1 MKLTKESLR
10 EIIKEE
16 IAEADGHPQ
25 ILKKNKEVAH
35 NWATHM
41 EWKSSTDKEKYGDVV
56 GEVIHH
62 TLFEDGT
69 ITKYDVK
76 FGNKTIKNIP
86 TAMLEVV
93 ELKEHSHEA
102 TEEDDEEKDD
112 E

>member
-1 MKLTKESLR
+1 MKLNKNKLK
-10 EIIKEE
+10 EIIREVL
-16 IAEADGHPQ
+16 AEADGHPQ
-25 ILKKNKEVAH
+25 ILNKNKEVAH

-41 EWKSSTDKEKYGDVV
+41 EWKSSTDKNKYGNIV

-86 TAMLEVV
+86 TNMLEVV
-93 ELKEHSHEA
+93 NEKHHSHEA
-102 TEEDDEEKDD
+102 DEGGDEEDEE
-112 E
+112 

>member
-1 MKLTKESLR
+1 MKLNKNKLK
-10 EIIKEE
+10 EIIREVL
-16 IAEADGHPQ
+16 AEADGHPQ
-25 ILKKNKEVAH
+25 ILNKNKEVAH

-41 EWKSSTDKEKYGDVV
+41 EWKSSADKEKYGDVV

-93 ELKEHSHEA
+93 ELQEHSHEA
-102 TEEDDEEKDD
+102 DEGDDEGDDD

>member
-1 MKLTKESLR
+1 MKITKSELR
-10 EIIKEE
+10 KIVKEVLS
-16 IAEADGHPQ
+16 EADGHPQ

-41 EWKSSTDKEKYGDVV
+41 EWKSSTDKNKYGNMI

-93 ELKEHSHEA
+93 ELQEHSHEA
-102 TEEDDEEKDD
+102 TEEDEEENDD
-112 E
+112 

>member
-1 MKLTKESLR
+1 MKLTKSVLR
-10 EIIKEE
+10 KLVKEVLSE
-16 IAEADGHPQ
+16 TDGHPQ

-41 EWKSSTDKEKYGDVV
+41 EWRSANDKNKYGNMI

-76 FGNKTIKNIP
+76 FGNKVIKNIP

-93 ELKEHSHEA
+93 KMQEHKHE
-102 TEEDDEEKDD
+102 TSGEEEEDDE
-112 E
+112 